1 MDGPVYGYGI
11 ELRKEI
17 TEEEITAIFGLED
30 IDIKRRVKS
39 AKIEQQEKKKQETIS
54 EIEKREKLEEI
65 PNKEMAVE
73 IYSKKR

>member
-39 AKIEQQEKKKQETIS
+39 AKIEQQEKKKQETRND
-54 EIEKREKLEEI
+54 KR
-65 PNKEMAVE
+65 NR
-73 IYSKKR
+73 KKRKTRRNS